1 MVGVGEGGSDI
12 PVEDA
17 LGHVYGYC
25 VGVDL
30 TRRDLQREAKDTR
43 RPWDT
48 SKGFDLSAPCGL
60 LIPVKERGHVREGCV
75 MEMSLNGKIVQ
86 KTELRKMIWKVSSAL
101 TQPNTKHA
109 IILPHCA
116 MTRSQSSCIIG
127 IKVKHE

>member
-17 LGHVYGYC
+17 LGHVYGYS

-86 KTELRKMIWKVSSAL
+86 KTELRKMIWKVSSTL
-101 TQPNTKHA
+101 TLNRLSSA
-109 IILPHCA
+109 IVQR
-116 MTRSQSSCIIG
+116 T
-127 IKVKHE
+127 

>member
-1 MVGVGEGGSDI
+1 M
-12 PVEDA
+12 
-17 LGHVYGYC
+17 
-25 VGVDL
+25 GVDL

-86 KTELRKMIWKVSSAL
+86 KTELRKMIWKVSSTL
-101 TQPNTKHA
+101 TLNRLSSA
-109 IILPHCA
+109 IVQR
-116 MTRSQSSCIIG
+116 T
-127 IKVKHE
+127 